1 MTIDIKKQ
9 NNEAVIT
16 VAGVLDGVTALAL
29 ARTIRERAKTSA
41 SITLDLNGIDYISS
55 EALGVLLGTRKKLKG
70 TASFKL
76 SGICESVMQILEKSR
91 QGVAVA
97 E

>member
-16 VAGVLDGVTALAL
+16 VTGVLDGVTALAL
-29 ARTIRERAKTSA
+29 AKTIRERARTSPN
-41 SITLDLNGIDYISS
+41 ITLDLNGVDHISS
-55 EALGVLLGTRKKLKG
+55 EGLGVLLGTRKKLKS
-70 TASFKL
+70 TASLKL
-76 SGICESVMQILEKSR
+76 SGICESVMQILETSGR
-91 QGVAVA
+91 SVAAA